1 MQRISYFRE
10 DFPKVALYP
19 REGNSFPKCFS
30 FSGEDFPRS
39 ADYLTSRPLA
49 ENSFSKY
56 LKCVAFAFFEKDFSR
71 IADVLSL
78 PLKYHS

>member
-1 MQRISYFRE
+1 MKYLKYEVF
-10 DFPKVALYP
+10 F
-19 REGNSFPKCFS
+19 FF
-30 FSGEDFPRS
+30 GEDFPRS
-39 ADYLTSRPLA
+39 ADYLTFRPLA